1 MTFLGLF
8 GTGHR
13 VCEPPQ
19 EDVAFTTDDLK
30 LSHRFFAVGGFRFK
44 RIFEILVFLLEL
56 VDPDKLGLGNKQ
68 FLSLPVKLVA
78 EVDEI

>member
-1 MTFLGLF
+1 M
-8 GTGHR
+8 
-13 VCEPPQ
+13 
-19 EDVAFTTDDLK
+19 
-30 LSHRFFAVGGFRFK
+30 SHRFFAVGGFRFK